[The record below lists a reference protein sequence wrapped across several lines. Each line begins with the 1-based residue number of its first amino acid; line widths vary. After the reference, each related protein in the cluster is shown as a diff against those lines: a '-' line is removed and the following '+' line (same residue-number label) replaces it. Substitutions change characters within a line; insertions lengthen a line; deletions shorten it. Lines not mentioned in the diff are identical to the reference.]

1 MESTANS
8 DPGPPMV
15 DNFCLL
21 YHDLK
26 DFPPN
31 YQDKDESEL
40 SEEELYRK
48 DLYGTLNNIA
58 KLRDE
63 IVNKNQARYL
73 TEEKLKIQ
81 LNDSRNQTK
90 HFGVLG
96 SNQSALLQAIDSNY
110 KRLKLLYEKI
120 YNLQIE
126 LQKIYISLCEKLERR
141 SDHLIEIHKVSRLC
155 SYKLYEYKKNL

>member
-1 MESTANS
+1 MESSPNYDS
-8 DPGPPMV
+8 GPPMV

-21 YHDLK
+21 YYDLK

-31 YQDKDESEL
+31 YQGKGPSVL
-40 SEEELYRK
+40 SQEELYRK
-48 DLYGTLNNIA
+48 DLYNTLTKIS

-90 HFGVLG
+90 HFGVIG

-110 KRLKLLYEKI
+110 KRRFTFLYA
-120 YNLQIE
+120 
-126 LQKIYISLCEKLERR
+126 R
-141 SDHLIEIHKVSRLC
+141 SWNAVHTT
-155 SYKLYEYKKNL
+155 